1 MQNSQRLPEGFIPVE
16 EAIALIQKDKREDA
30 VVDLQFL
37 VNNLPYL
44 KAKHN
49 YNIRL
54 LKTVKDEKTG
64 MPKVVR
70 NGTVYVNLATDYDVQ
85 ILARAITDAF
95 EARTKVKL
103 NFDELGV
110 NKITTMIDEEKH
122 ITDPAG
128 RISNPALR
136 NNVDSTTQAGA
147 DIPKP
152 YEQVLN
158 GV

>member
-1 MQNSQRLPEGFIPVE
+1 MQSSQQLPAGFIPVE
-16 EAIALIQKDKREDA
+16 EAIALIQKDRRDAA

-44 KAKHN
+44 KVKHN

-54 LKTVKDEKTG
+54 LKTVEDEKTG
-64 MPKVVR
+64 MPKIVR
-70 NGTVYVNLATDYDVQ
+70 DGTVYVNLATDYDVQ
-85 ILARAITDAF
+85 ILARAITNAF
-95 EARTKVKL
+95 EERTKVKL

-122 ITDPAG
+122 ITDPTA
-128 RISNPALR
+128 RLTNLNLR
-136 NNVDSTTQAGA
+136 NNTESSTQLGA
-147 DIPKP
+147 DISQS